1 MRRGRLAHALTII
14 TVAGLAVRVTAA
26 PGDGSGSGSG
36 SGGEIEMEPAGSGSG
51 SGSAGSAAAGSA
63 VAPTPPP
70 TGDQPVVKDP
80 KAAKKWLGA
89 AQTLVQKGD
98 AFTRQNKPVDAKS
111 QYENAVTAY
120 EKAIETGDDPS
131 VYLQLAAVEEKMGT
145 LAAAYKHLK
154 VLVDPKTGA
163 KPDVVKK
170 GQSKLDEISTKVG
183 LVTLTVTP
191 DGTSISLGGKVIGE
205 APMTEPLVFDAGAYT
220 LTLAAVGYQPKD
232 VELKVEPGSE
242 SDRKIALEPLKVVPK
257 PIGEEEP
264 DHPIEGPKEPSILP
278 IYVGAGATVGLVLI
292 ATVTGISA
300 ISQHGTYT
308 DPQTSSLDRKDA
320 QSSGRTLAH
329 VTDICLVGALA
340 AGAFTT
346 YWYAYKWAP
355 QMKALGKDHWLLIGP
370 WASNGAGGAVVSGS
384 F

>member
-1 MRRGRLAHALTII
+1 MRRGRLAHALAIV

-36 SGGEIEMEPAGSGSG
+36 SAGEIEMEPAGSGSA
-51 SGSAGSAAAGSA
+51 GSAQGSAAA
-63 VAPTPPP
+63 PTPPA
-70 TGDQPVVKDP
+70 GDQTPVKDP

-98 AFTRQNKPVDAKS
+98 VFARQNKPVDAKS
-111 QYENAVTAY
+111 QYENAVTAF
-120 EKAIETGDDPS
+120 EKAIETGDDPA
-131 VYLQLAAVEEKMGT
+131 VYLQLAAAEEKLGT
-145 LAAAYKHLK
+145 LAAAYRHLK

-163 KPDVVKK
+163 KPDVTKK
-170 GQSKLDEISTKVG
+170 AQSKLDELSTKVG

-191 DGTSISLGGKVIGE
+191 DGTSISLGGKQIGE

-220 LTLAAVGYQPKD
+220 LTLAAVGYQPKE

-242 SDRKIALEPLKVVPK
+242 SERKIALEPMKVVAK

-300 ISQHGTYT
+300 VSQHSTYT
-308 DPQTSSLDRKDA
+308 DPQTASVDRKDA

>member
-1 MRRGRLAHALTII
+1 MRRGRLAHALAIV
-14 TVAGLAVRVTAA
+14 TVAGLAMRVTAA
-26 PGDGSGSGSG
+26 PGDGSGSGSGSG
-36 SGGEIEMEPAGSGSG
+36 SGGEIEMEPAGSGS
-51 SGSAGSAAAGSA
+51 AQGSAAT
-63 VAPTPPP
+63 TPPP
-70 TGDQPVVKDP
+70 GPGGEPTNVKDP
-80 KAAKKWLGA
+80 KVAKKWLGA

-98 AFTRQNKPVDAKS
+98 AFARQNKAVDAKS
-111 QYENAVTAY
+111 QYENAVTAF

-131 VYLQLAAVEEKMGT
+131 VYLQLAAVDEKLGT
-145 LAAAYKHLK
+145 LATAYRHLK

-170 GQSKLDEISTKVG
+170 GQAKLDELSTKIG

-191 DGTSISLGGKVIGE
+191 DGTSISLAGKQIAE
-205 APMTEPLVFDAGAYT
+205 APMTEPLAFDPGTYAV
-220 LTLAAVGYQPKD
+220 TLAAVGYQPKE
-232 VELKVEPGSE
+232 VELKVEAGSE
-242 SDRKIALEPLKVVPK
+242 SERKIALEPMKVVVR

-264 DHPIEGPKEPSILP
+264 DHPVEGPKEPSILP
-278 IYVGAGATVGLVLI
+278 IYVGAGATVGLVLV

-300 ISQHGTYT
+300 VSQHSTYT
-308 DPQTSSLDRKDA
+308 DPQTTSADRKDA